1 MAIAQALAEK
11 DKSQVCFSHIQ
22 RTVTASKEFISE
34 FNGGVDVN
42 HLYF

>member
-1 MAIAQALAEK
+1 MAAAQALAKKEK
-11 DKSQVCFSHIQ
+11 GRVCFSHIR

-34 FNGGVDVN
+34 FNGGVDVE